1 MRNLLYLIFLLC
13 MMVYK
18 WEWVASSINYL
29 MTFWFYPALIIIFS
43 SGPVAKLFN
52 HKFIGILGKIT
63 YDTYIWHNP
72 NFLLLYIIPAITGR
86 SWNLLTAKAM
96 LIYTAVSFAVGAIS
110 YYALERPIS
119 SRVGRLMETEK

>member
-1 MRNLLYLIFLLC
+1 

-18 WEWVASSINYL
+18 WEWVASGINYL

-43 SGPVAKLFN
+43 SRSLTKLFD
-52 HKFIGILGKIT
+52 HRFIGTLGKIT
-63 YDTYIWHNP
+63 YDAYIWHCP

-96 LIYTAVSFAVGAIS
+96 LIYTAVSFAVGTVS

-119 SRVGRLMETEK
+119 SRVEELTKTGK